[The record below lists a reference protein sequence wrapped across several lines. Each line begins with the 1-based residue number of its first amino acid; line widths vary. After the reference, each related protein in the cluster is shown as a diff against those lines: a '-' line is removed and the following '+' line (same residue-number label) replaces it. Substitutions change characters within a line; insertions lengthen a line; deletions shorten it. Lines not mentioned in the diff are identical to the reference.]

1 MRLEGAKR
9 RNEGKRH
16 KGMAILQQ
24 LCYPNPRT
32 LRDKSNNPR
41 IRRKDLEGVKRHLAV
56 FTFVYLKVYIKIIT
70 K

>member
-1 MRLEGAKR
+1 MKLKGAER

-56 FTFVYLKVYIKIIT
+56 FTFAYLKVYIEIIT